1 MTRSH
6 PPLVALLT
14 EDRFCVNRTN
24 DWYLQQILE
33 EDRLLEQAT
42 GREGMA
48 CRRVAWSDPRFD
60 WTGAAIA
67 MFRTTWDYSTR
78 FTEFSDWIDRAS
90 KATKLV
96 NAPEIIRW
104 NLDKRYLFELQT
116 AGIRIPSSEC
126 YSRGSRI
133 DLAEVMARN
142 NWAEVIV
149 KPTVSGGARNTFRI
163 PAADASRTSAM
174 LNRILGME
182 AMLVQEFQS
191 SILTEGELSV
201 IVIGGRFTHAVRK
214 VAKPGDF
221 RVQDDHGGTVHP
233 HAATSEEKT
242 FAEQAIAACPS
253 QPVYARVDV
262 MRDNTGQL
270 TLMELEL
277 IEPELFLRFHP
288 PAAETLARELRNCLG
303 GASSQL

>member
-1 MTRSH
+1 MTRPY

-14 EDRFCVNRTN
+14 EDRFCVNQTN
-24 DWYLQQILE
+24 DWYIEQILD
-33 EDRLLEQAT
+33 EDRLLEQAML
-42 GREGMA
+42 RQELR
-48 CRRVAWSDPRFD
+48 CLRVAWSDPRFD
-60 WTGAAIA
+60 WNDAAIA

-78 FTEFSDWIDRAS
+78 FAEFSDWIDRTS
-90 KATKLV
+90 GVTQLI
-96 NAPEIIRW
+96 NSPGMIRW
-104 NLDKRYLFELQT
+104 NLDKRYLFELGA
-116 AGIRIPSSEC
+116 AGIRIPPSVC
-126 YSRGSRI
+126 YARGSCI
-133 DLAEVMARN
+133 DLAEVMSRN

-163 PAADASRTSAM
+163 PADDAPRTSAM

-233 HAATSEEKT
+233 HAATSEEKA

-253 QPVYARVDV
+253 EPAYARVDI
-262 MRDNTGQL
+262 MSDNTGEL

-288 PAAETLARELRNCLG
+288 PAADILAQELRKCVEG
-303 GASSQL
+303 TPS